1 MKPIWS
7 PSVERIGRANI
18 TRFIER
24 AAGGP
29 APQVRDYASLHA
41 WSVDRPAEFW
51 SLLWDFLGIIG
62 EKGRDIVLD
71 PERLPGARWFPQAK
85 LNFAENH
92 LRRCDDAIAI
102 VARSETLLR
111 RTLSWRQLYDEVSRL
126 RQALQAA
133 GLKPGDTVAACL
145 PNVPEAVVAL
155 LAASSLGAIWSAVS
169 PDYGEQAALDRIGQ
183 IEPKLLI
190 LADAYTHKGEVFDL
204 RAKSI
209 ALAGGLPSLEHAI
222 VVSCLGQT
230 DACAGIPHA
239 ISWEDFIAPFSPG
252 EIVFERFGFDHPLWV
267 LYSSGTTGKPKA
279 IIHSAGGS
287 LMQCLKEMA
296 LHCDVCRDDPVF
308 FPTPTG
314 WMIWNLLVA
323 GLAAQATI
331 VLHDGAPMYPAPDSM
346 FGILADERVRVARLV
361 PPLIESYARAGLR
374 PAESHDLSELKCLLS
389 GSASLL
395 PHHYEYVYAHVK
407 RDLHLMSPAGG
418 TDIIGTLATGNPA
431 GAVYPG
437 EIQVPSLGMK
447 VEIFDEQGASLI
459 GQAGELV
466 CTRAFPSVPLG
477 FWGDRSEERRHE
489 AYFSMFPGVW
499 RHGDWA
505 EITPRGG
512 IVIYGRADATLKV
525 NGVRIGSAEI
535 YRGLEGF
542 SAIREAVAVTQRHE
556 GVDRIL
562 LFVLPAAGAVFDEE
576 LERRIKAAIRTAASA
591 RHVPARVIAVPD
603 IPRSMNGKPSEI
615 AVRDAVN
622 GRLPANAGGIAN
634 PAALENFRGPFA

>member
-1 MKPIWS
+1 MEPIWS
-7 PSVERIGRANI
+7 PSAERIARANM
-18 TRFIER
+18 TRFMRR
-24 AAGGP
+24 AAAGP

-51 SLLWDFLGIIG
+51 GLLWDFLDVVGD
-62 EKGRDIVLD
+62 KGRDVVLHAD
-71 PERLPGARWFPQAK
+71 RLPGACWFPQAR

-92 LRRCDDAIAI
+92 LRRRDDAIAI
-102 VARSETLLR
+102 VARSETLPR
-111 RTLSWRQLYDEVSRL
+111 RTLSWRQLHAEVSRL
-126 RQALQAA
+126 RQALQAG
-133 GLKPGDTVAACL
+133 GLKRGDTVAACL
-145 PNVPEAVVAL
+145 PNVPEAVIAL

-183 IEPKLLI
+183 IEPRFLF

-209 ALAGGLPSLEHAI
+209 ALTAGLPSLECAI
-222 VVSCLGQT
+222 VVSCLGRSH
-230 DACAGIPHA
+230 ACEGIPRS
-239 ISWEDFIAPFSPG
+239 IEWERFIGPFAPG
-252 EIVFERFGFDHPLWV
+252 EIVFERFPFDHPLWV

-287 LMQCLKEMA
+287 LLQCMKEMA

-323 GLAAQATI
+323 GLAAGAPI
-331 VLHDGAPMYPAPDSM
+331 VLHDGAPMYPAPDAM
-346 FGILADERVRVARLV
+346 FGILAEERVGVARLV
-361 PPLIESYARAGLR
+361 PPLIEAYAKAGLR
-374 PAESHDLSELKCLLS
+374 PTVSHDLTALRCLLS
-389 GSASLL
+389 GSAPLL
-395 PHHYEYVYAHVK
+395 PHHYEYVYNHVK

-431 GAVYPG
+431 GPVYPG

-477 FWGDRSEERRHE
+477 FWGERSEERRHE

-542 SAIREAVAVTQRHE
+542 PAIREAVAVTQRHD
-556 GVDRIL
+556 GADRIL
-562 LFVLPAAGAVFDEE
+562 LFVVPGSGAVFDEAF
-576 LERRIKAAIRTAASA
+576 ERRIKDAIRNAASA
-591 RHVPARVIAVPD
+591 RHVPAKVIAVPD
-603 IPRSMNGKPSEI
+603 VPRSMNGKPSEI

-622 GRLPANAGGIAN
+622 GRPPANAGGIAN
-634 PAALENFRGPFA
+634 PAALEHFRGPFA